1 MLAIVL
7 GTVCLLAATPPPG
20 GGAQATPDSVA
31 EADSS
36 ATEGAEADSAA
47 AEPDTTHVS
56 GAQARPAP
64 APADTSVR
72 IPGTRLRFGF
82 TPERVAQYG
91 EFPIAKVAGKPHEV
105 ARRGPATWFGI
116 EGEATLFFR
125 SGHLMRA
132 ELKASKVAR
141 HSIDYLQDELARQG
155 YRRACETST
164 PAQEVCTWHGRTVVK
179 LTTGNGEFNATV
191 EPAPKPRP
199 APVAAAPPPAPAFV
213 PERDVF
219 VLGRPGVVNAFP
231 DPEFE
236 VRPDPRAVYPK
247 AARTAGV
254 QGNVWIRASV
264 DSAGAIASSKI
275 VKGIPLLDS
284 AAVAVVKGTRF
295 RPYAV
300 AGKPTRFEVE
310 FPVRFL
316 LH

>member
-7 GTVCLLAATPPPG
+7 GTVWLLAAAPLPG
-20 GGAQATPDSVA
+20 EGAPAPADSVA
-31 EADSS
+31 EAESAEPDS
-36 ATEGAEADSAA
+36 GA
-47 AEPDTTHVS
+47 AEPDTVRA
-56 GAQARPAP
+56 GGGPARPAP

-72 IPGTRLRFGF
+72 IPGSRLRFGF
-82 TPERVAQYG
+82 TPEMVARYG

-125 SGHLMRA
+125 SGHLVRA

-141 HSIDYLQDELARQG
+141 HAIDYLQDELARQG
-155 YRRACETST
+155 YRRSCETT
-164 PAQEVCTWHGRTVVK
+164 GAAQEVCTWHGRTIVK
-179 LTTGNGEFNATV
+179 LTTSSGEFSASV
-191 EPAPKPRP
+191 EAAPKPRP

-231 DPEFE
+231 DPEFD
-236 VRPDPRAVYPK
+236 VRPDPRALYPK
-247 AARTAGV
+247 AARNAGV
-254 QGNVWIRASV
+254 QGNVWFRASV
-264 DSAGAIASSKI
+264 DSAGAIASATI

-295 RPYAV
+295 RPYV
-300 AGKPTRFEVE
+300 FAGKPTRFEVE